1 MCCHWLKLKGAA
13 SVCKEEGYLN
23 VHVHKNLIPQLLLS
37 NLEESA
43 FFLGDIGIKDRGP

>member
-23 VHVHKNLIPQLLLS
+23 VHVHKKLNPTAVIEVTWKSLQ
-37 NLEESA
+37 
-43 FFLGDIGIKDRGP
+43 FF